1 MPLPASSNYLTD
13 NEDLLW
19 HLEHSVR
26 WDELVRLIERDF
38 TLPDG
43 PGDVAKA
50 KEQYLA
56 ILEEVGRFVASELA
70 PHAEKVDEHGTRLEG
85 GEVVM
90 APETEAAFAAIKEMG
105 LHGLT
110 LPREL
115 GGMNCPL
122 ALYFAVGELIARADC
137 GSMTH
142 FSFFGGIA
150 NALLIYA
157 AREGAL
163 ELKDGVVQ
171 RTRWREVIEQIGRG
185 EAWGA
190 MVLTEPGAGSDLGAI
205 RTRAV
210 LDGQGVWRLTG
221 EKIFI
226 TSGHAQWHVV
236 LARTSEPGEG
246 ESGLDGLSLFLVP
259 RVIEKD
265 GKKTDNIL
273 VTKVEKKLGHSSS
286 PTVSLLYEQSQAE
299 LIGAVGQGFEL
310 MLVLMNNARVAVGF
324 EALGVCESAY
334 RMAREYAAQ
343 RVTMGK
349 PIKDHELVA
358 ELLQDMDTTIRGIR
372 ALNFEAVNVVEAS
385 ARLETRLRLDPPPDP
400 KERARLERRLAE
412 TKRYARELT
421 PLVKYLASEKAV
433 ELART
438 NMQLHGGMGYIQE
451 TGADRLL
458 RDALVLPVYEGTSQI
473 QALMA
478 LKDCL
483 GAAIKDPGGFVKK
496 AAGARVAATVST
508 GLDRALAQ
516 GEVKLYQSME
526 AVLGRIVGKK
536 VRTEWSTLAQGSVGE
551 RLGYLRSKFLRAWD
565 ARQDFGHGLVHA
577 ERITKMLADLAVA
590 RVLLQQG
597 KAHPERLVYARRW
610 ITRMLPRLTALAMEV
625 QAGSDLEAL
634 TGRAAAEDRS
644 EAAVA

>member
-19 HLEHSVR
+19 HLKQSVS
-26 WDELVRLIERDF
+26 WDELVRLMERDF

-43 PGDVAKA
+43 PGDVEKA

-56 ILEEVGRFVASELA
+56 ILEEVGRFVANEVA
-70 PHAEKVDEHGTRLEG
+70 PHVEKVDEHGTYLED

-90 APETEAAFAAIKEMG
+90 APESEAAFAGLRDMG

-122 ALYFAVGELIARADC
+122 ALYFALGEMLARADC
-137 GSMTH
+137 GTMTH

-150 NALLIYA
+150 NALLVYA
-157 AREGAL
+157 AREGSL
-163 ELKDGVVQ
+163 EVKDGVIQ
-171 RTRWREVIEQIGRG
+171 RTRWREIIEQIGRG

-205 RTRAV
+205 RTKAV
-210 LDGQGVWRLTG
+210 LDGEGRWRLTG

-226 TSGHAQWHVV
+226 TSGHAQWHLV
-236 LARTSEPGEG
+236 LARTSEPGPG
-246 ESGLDGLSLFLVP
+246 ETGLDGLSLFLVP
-259 RVIEKD
+259 RIITKD
-265 GKKTDNIL
+265 GAEAHNIK

-286 PTVSLLYEQSQAE
+286 PTVSLLYEDSQAE
-299 LIGAVGQGFEL
+299 LIGAIGQGFEL

-324 EALGVCESAY
+324 EALGVCESAH
-334 RMAREYAAQ
+334 RMAQEYAAQ

-358 ELLQDMDTTIRGIR
+358 EMLQDMDTTIRGIR
-372 ALNFEAVNVVEAS
+372 ALNFEAVNVVEVS
-385 ARLETRLRLDPPPDP
+385 SRLETRLRLDPPADP

-412 TKRYARELT
+412 AKKYARELT

-433 ELART
+433 ELARV
-438 NMQLHGGMGYIQE
+438 NMQIHGGMGYIQE

-483 GAAIKDPGGFVKK
+483 GGAIKDPAGFVKK
-496 AAGARVAATVST
+496 ATGARVTATVSL

-516 GEVKLYQSME
+516 GEVKLYQSIE
-526 AVLGRIVGKK
+526 AILGRIVGDK
-536 VRTEWSTLAQGSVGE
+536 VKSEWSKRLSQGTLAE
-551 RLGYLRSKFLRAWD
+551 RLAYLRSKFLRSWD
-565 ARQDFGHGLVHA
+565 AKQDFAHGLVHA

-590 RVLLQQG
+590 RVLLRQG
-597 KAHPERLVYARRW
+597 KQHPERLVYARRW

-625 QAGSDLEAL
+625 QAGSDLDAL
-634 TGRAAAEDRS
+634 TGRAAAES
-644 EAAVA
+644 VEAA

>member
-13 NEDLLW
+13 NDDLLW
-19 HLEHSVR
+19 HLKRSVN
-26 WDELVRLIERDF
+26 WDELVRLMERDF
-38 TLPDG
+38 TLEGG
-43 PGDVAKA
+43 PGDVETAR
-50 KEQYLA
+50 EQYMA
-56 ILEEVGRFVASELA
+56 ILEEVGRFVASEIA
-70 PHAEKVDEHGTRLEG
+70 PHVEKVDEHGTRLED
-85 GEVVM
+85 GEVIM
-90 APETEAAFAAIKEMG
+90 APESEAQLAALKDMG

-122 ALYFAVGELIARADC
+122 ALYFAVGEVMARADC
-137 GSMTH
+137 GTMTH

-150 NALLIYA
+150 NALLVYA
-157 AREGAL
+157 AREGSL
-163 ELKDGVVQ
+163 ELKDGVIQ
-171 RTRWREVIEQIGRG
+171 RTRWREIIEQIGRG

-205 RTRAV
+205 RTKAV
-210 LDGQGVWRLTG
+210 LDGKGTWRLSG

-236 LARTSEPGEG
+236 LARTSEPAEG

-259 RVIEKD
+259 RVIERD
-265 GKKTDNIL
+265 GKKVDNVL

-286 PTVSLLYEQSQAE
+286 PTVSLLYDESEGE
-299 LIGAVGQGFEL
+299 LIGALGQGFEL

-324 EALGVCESAY
+324 EAIGVCESAY
-334 RMAREYAAQ
+334 RMASEYASQ

-358 ELLQDMDTTIRGIR
+358 EMLQDMDTTIRGIR

-385 ARLETRLRLDPPPDP
+385 SRLETRLRLEPPADP

-421 PLVKYLASEKAV
+421 PLVKYLSSEKAV

-458 RDALVLPVYEGTSQI
+458 RDALVLPIYEGTSQI

-483 GAAIKDPGGFVKK
+483 GASIKDPAGFVRR
-496 AAGARVAATVST
+496 ATGARVAATVSL
-508 GLDRALAQ
+508 GLDRALSQ
-516 GEVKLYQSME
+516 GEVKLYQSIE
-526 AVLGRIVGKK
+526 AVLGRIVGDK
-536 VRTEWSTLAQGSVGE
+536 VKSEWSKRLSQGTLAE
-551 RLGYLRSKFLRAWD
+551 RLDYLRSKFLRSWD
-565 ARQDFGHGLVHA
+565 ARQDFAHGLVHA

-590 RVLLQQG
+590 RVLLRQG

-625 QAGSDLEAL
+625 QAGSDLDAL
-634 TGRAAAEDRS
+634 TGRAAAEGEVS
-644 EAAVA
+644 AA